1 MHCYFPLQ
9 IRENDVCEGAYEGLI
24 PGLGYLEH
32 VCRMLEEIAR
42 LQMHNQRLQVEME
55 ALREQQESRVRGYVD
70 I

>member
-1 MHCYFPLQ
+1 M
-9 IRENDVCEGAYEGLI
+9 CEGAYEGLI